1 MFTKKGWAMALAAV
15 AVVLMKAQTV
25 FGQGCVAVRPMS
37 CSASEQAK
45 IIGILGEGQWQVLGA
60 YRYYKSYKHF
70 RGDVEEHERVEN
82 GTQVENITHA
92 IDFGVLYGISNR
104 LGVILN
110 APIVY
115 YDRSSLYEHYGN
127 SVRTNPDQLRF
138 HTGAVGI
145 GDLRFTANYWLFNP
159 LTSFKGNFS
168 VGLGVKAPTGKANV
182 EDEFHRLTSDGRDSV
197 VVRPVDQS
205 IQLGDGGW
213 GLNFETQGYH
223 TLFRNS
229 SVFFNGFYLF
239 NPKDVNNTLTRGTL
253 AGTDPLLAYHS
264 VADQYA
270 ARLGVNYVILPK
282 AGFSASLAGRIE
294 GIPSH
299 DVFGSSE
306 GFRRPGYI
314 VSLEPSISYTHNFSF
329 TLNLPI
335 ALYRNR
341 TKSVYDLADPTGQRH
356 GDAAFADYLVNI
368 DMTYKF
374 GKKHGPMEVA
384 PHIDIPVE
392 TLQK

>member
-1 MFTKKGWAMALAAV
+1 MSAKKCLAISCFIAAAV
-15 AVVLMKAQTV
+15 LMVDRAVLA
-25 FGQGCVAVRPMS
+25 QGCVAVRPMS

-45 IIGILGEGQWQVLGA
+45 IIGILQQGQWQVLGA
-60 YRYYKSYKHF
+60 YRYFKSYRHF
-70 RGDVEEHERVEN
+70 RGDVEEHERVED

-92 IDFGVLYGISNR
+92 IDFGLLYGISNR

-110 APIVY
+110 APIIY

-127 SVRTNPDQLRF
+127 STRTNPDQLRF
-138 HTGAVGI
+138 HTGATGI

-159 LTSFKGNFS
+159 MTSFKGNLS
-168 VGLGVKAPTGKANV
+168 VGLGLKAPTGKANV
-182 EDEFHRLTSDGRDSV
+182 EDEFHRRADDGSDSV

-213 GLNFETQGYH
+213 GLNFEMQGYRS
-223 TLFRNS
+223 LFTQA

-239 NPKDVNNTLTRGTL
+239 NPKDVNNTLTRGSL
-253 AGTDPLLAYHS
+253 AGVDPLIAYHS
-264 VADQYA
+264 IADQYA
-270 ARLGVNYVILPK
+270 ARLGLNYVILPHS
-282 AGFSASLAGRIE
+282 GLSVSLAGRIE

-299 DVFGSSE
+299 DVFGSSN

-314 VSLEPSISYTHNFSF
+314 VSIEPSVSYTKNLSF
-329 TLNLPI
+329 TLNFPI

-356 GDAAFADYLVNI
+356 GDAAFADYLVNVV
-368 DMTYKF
+368 MTYKF
-374 GKKHGPMEVA
+374 GKKHGSMGAA
-384 PHIDIPVE
+384 PQIHIPN
-392 TLQK
+392 